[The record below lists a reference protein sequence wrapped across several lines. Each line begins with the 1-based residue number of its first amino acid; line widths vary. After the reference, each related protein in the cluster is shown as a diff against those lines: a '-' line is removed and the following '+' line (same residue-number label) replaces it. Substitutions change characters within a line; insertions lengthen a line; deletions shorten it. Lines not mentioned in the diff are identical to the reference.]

1 VVVHGYTSVSDSGD
15 RKNIGYDM
23 KLFIDS
29 ADSREIAECAA
40 TGSIDGVTIK
50 LPLTRDGLK
59 ACRALSNRGRK
70 VNVTLC
76 FQPVQAVVA
85 AQ

>member
-1 VVVHGYTSVSDSGD
+1 
-15 RKNIGYDM
+15 M

-29 ADSREIAECAA
+29 VDPREIAACAA

-50 LPLTRDGLK
+50 LPLTGDGLK
-59 ACRALSNRGRK
+59 ARHALSNKGRK
-70 VNVTLC
+70 INVTLC
-76 FQPVQAVVA
+76 FRPVQAVVA